1 MIRIAA
7 KQTIRA
13 DACEEF
19 ERIARELIP
28 IVRTEEGN
36 HGYALARSIDNP
48 QVYSFFEAWE
58 NMEVMEAHLH
68 SEHFQH
74 YAPQMDALM
83 EEMTTLEIYEEI

>member
-36 HGYALARSIDNP
+36 HGYALARSIENP

-58 NMEVMEAHLH
+58 NMEVMMAHLH
-68 SEHFQH
+68 SEHFERIS
-74 YAPQMDALM
+74 PKLDALM
-83 EEMTTLEIYEEI
+83 EVKPVLDIYEEI